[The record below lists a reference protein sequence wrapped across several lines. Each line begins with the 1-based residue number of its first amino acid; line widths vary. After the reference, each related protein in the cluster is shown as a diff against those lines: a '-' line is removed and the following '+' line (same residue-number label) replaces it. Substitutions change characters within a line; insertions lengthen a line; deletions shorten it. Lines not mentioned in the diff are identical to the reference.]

1 MGKLNLTYMR
11 PQSARGYRYLAV
23 PKELIE
29 NPAFSGLDFG
39 AIILYAKNAGTGQP
53 VRAARGQVHGRKRAA
68 VHHLHSGADVAGFA
82 ALPSHCHQTDKAA
95 CGHRAH

>member
-1 MGKLNLTYMR
+1 MDKLNLTYMR

-53 VRAARGQVHGRKRAA
+53 VRAA
-68 VHHLHSGADVAGFA
+68 
-82 ALPSHCHQTDKAA
+82 
-95 CGHRAH
+95 